1 MKQAMAPVTIG
12 MESSEAGD
20 GPSYII
26 GMGSSEAGDGPS
38 YNRDGEQ

>member
-1 MKQAMAPVTIG
+1 MAPVTIGMGSRAVKQAMAPVT
-12 MESSEAGD
+12 
-20 GPSYII
+20 I

>member
-12 MESSEAGD
+12 M
-20 GPSYII
+20 
-26 GMGSSEAGDGPS
+26 GSSEAGNGPS

>member
-12 MESSEAGD
+12 M
-20 GPSYII
+20 
-26 GMGSSEAGDGPS
+26 GSNEVGDGPS